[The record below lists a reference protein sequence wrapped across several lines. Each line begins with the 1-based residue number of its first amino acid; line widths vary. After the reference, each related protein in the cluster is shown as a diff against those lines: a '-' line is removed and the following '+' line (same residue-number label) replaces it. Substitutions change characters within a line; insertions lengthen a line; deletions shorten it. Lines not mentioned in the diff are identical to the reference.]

1 MGSLNDLLIL
11 SLNGHTVEREEEA
24 AVNDRLSDLRSA
36 IWEDATALRQDLLAS
51 S

>member
-1 MGSLNDLLIL
+1 MASDLLIL
-11 SLNGHTVEREEEA
+11 SFNGHTVERDKEA

-36 IWEDATALRQDLLAS
+36 IWEDATALRHDLRAS